1 MDDLEF
7 IKFLIM
13 YISDR
18 NKSVSDNEPSSLSDR
33 SIRSPVDPN
42 DSISVNVV
50 NQDDLYI
57 PPLQQ
62 SLELLRKLSG
72 IDSSSIRDDS
82 GNSSNA

>member
-13 YISDR
+13 YIADR
-18 NKSVSDNEPSSLSDR
+18 NKSVNDSSSSNS
-33 SIRSPVDPN
+33 SIVSPVDPN
-42 DSISVNVV
+42 DDISINVV

-72 IDSSSIRDDS
+72 IDSSSIRD
-82 GNSSNA
+82 NSDA